1 MRSFYLVAIFKVVEE
16 EVGVGDGEDEVLH
29 LLTQHMQVLAVL
41 HISKKRKKLSF
52 NLYILSLYV
61 QVLTILFISKT
72 IKIFL
77 NFIYL
82 YIYII

>member
-41 HISKKRKKLSF
+41 HISKKEKNYL
-52 NLYILSLYV
+52 LI
-61 QVLTILFISKT
+61 FI
-72 IKIFL
+72 F
-77 NFIYL
+77 YL
-82 YIYII
+82 LCVSADHPFHIQNN